1 MDTHIDYLVAGHPGP
16 TRDSIVSAL
25 RKGGHDASSFDG
37 RISKRVM
44 RGQVNNLVLVV
55 HRLNEQE
62 TDCDPRLVAQSV
74 FLAVNTLDAPVWI
87 VTIEGFEEEKGEL
100 ERAWGVDIQRKKP
113 ILMRVDYVKS
123 ESTNWY
129 EEVFGNLINEPVSD
143 E

>member
-1 MDTHIDYLVAGHPGP
+1 
-16 TRDSIVSAL
+16 
-25 RKGGHDASSFDG
+25 
-37 RISKRVM
+37 M

-129 EEVFGNLINEPVSD
+129 EEVFGDLINEPVSD